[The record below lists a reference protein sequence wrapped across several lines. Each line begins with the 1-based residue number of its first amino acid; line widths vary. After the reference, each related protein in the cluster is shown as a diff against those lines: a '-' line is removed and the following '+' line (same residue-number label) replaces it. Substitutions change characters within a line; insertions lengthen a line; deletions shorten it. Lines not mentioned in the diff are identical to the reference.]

1 MTTQLR
7 ASGKR
12 KTSVAKIRVIDGEGV
27 VSYNKVLLENLKMF
41 HKLSLL
47 EPVRIYEEV
56 VGKIPYDI
64 YIQAN
69 GGGKESQIQAARL
82 AIAKALV
89 SLTKKPELKEAY
101 LKYDR
106 HMLIADVRRKEQR
119 KPGDSK
125 ARAKRQ

>member
-64 YIQAN
+64 
-69 GGGKESQIQAARL
+69 
-82 AIAKALV
+82 
-89 SLTKKPELKEAY
+89 
-101 LKYDR
+101 
-106 HMLIADVRRKEQR
+106 
-119 KPGDSK
+119 
-125 ARAKRQ
+125 